1 MRALGVMLE
10 TLETC
15 ARVLSVAGAWFVR
28 GRRPENSTM
37 AAFCSVKCPI
47 PDTPKN
53 NMVVPSEGG
62 RPSFVR

>member
-28 GRRPENSTM
+28 GRRPESSTM
-37 AAFCSVKCPI
+37 AAFCSVILFGKMPYSRH
-47 PDTPKN
+47 PQK
-53 NMVVPSEGG
+53 
-62 RPSFVR
+62 